1 MALSLKGEVIEF
13 TAEKLNQVG
22 DKTYASKQVV
32 IEYGDDFPR
41 LTAFEYDPDKKDF
54 HKQCELGDVVEIFFT
69 VSSSKA
75 KSGKAEGTYFSRVSP
90 YRLNVLQAKNPAP
103 VQASMPLPEPAPTAQ
118 APAQNAP
125 AAAQEPKPSAVNQPS
140 KAFDTKEEDDLPF

>member
-1 MALSLKGEVIEF
+1 MALSLKGELVKI
-13 TAEKLNQVG
+13 TPPKLNTVG
-22 DKTYASKQVV
+22 DKNYASRLLV
-32 IEYGDDFPR
+32 IEMGEEY
-41 LTAFEYDPDKKDF
+41 LKNVAFEYDPDRKNFHNELTIGDIIEVNFSVISNESKK
-54 HKQCELGDVVEIFFT
+54 EPNSFFT
-69 VSSSKA
+69 KLTV
-75 KSGKAEGTYFSRVSP
+75 FRV
-90 YRLNVLQAKNPAP
+90 NVLQAKNPAP